1 MEIWWDTKRLPNVF
15 GFANLRFS
23 SGASSSSFLKK
34 SGSVIKGVFILKK
47 KARRLSPKDRG
58 PDVSHHVM
66 HVRVEH
72 VRRAS
77 FFARAR
83 TPWNETEKPRF
94 STENRVGRGRWRFEI
109 HRESFAV
116 DRVRDPSLTESPRS
130 QKETNTRAGSDDS
143 KVLAVFSVR
152 RFFSECVLH
161 GRTTRARQQ

>member
-1 MEIWWDTKRLPNVF
+1 
-15 GFANLRFS
+15 
-23 SGASSSSFLKK
+23 
-34 SGSVIKGVFILKK
+34 
-47 KARRLSPKDRG
+47 
-58 PDVSHHVM
+58 M